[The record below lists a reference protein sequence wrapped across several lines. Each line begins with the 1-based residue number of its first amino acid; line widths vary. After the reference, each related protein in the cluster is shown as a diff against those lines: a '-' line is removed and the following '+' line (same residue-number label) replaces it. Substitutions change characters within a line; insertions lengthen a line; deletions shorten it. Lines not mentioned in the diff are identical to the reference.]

1 MMSKL
6 RFDPVTYQFY
16 YRCSLEDSGPAKA
29 AGFGWDPLRRRYY
42 TLDPKVAA
50 GLASCADNYAKL
62 LLADTLGD
70 EPLCEPPNGA
80 SRSRRWSPA
89 TASISI
95 SSNALH

>member
-1 MMSKL
+1 MPKL

-16 YRCSLEDSGPAKA
+16 YRCPPPEDSGPAKA

-50 GLASCADNYAKL
+50 GLASCGDSYVKL
-62 LLADTLGD
+62 LLSDALGAA
-70 EPLCEPPNGA
+70 PPCEYLSGA
-80 SRSRRWSPA
+80 SRSPRWSPA
-89 TASISI
+89 TASNSI